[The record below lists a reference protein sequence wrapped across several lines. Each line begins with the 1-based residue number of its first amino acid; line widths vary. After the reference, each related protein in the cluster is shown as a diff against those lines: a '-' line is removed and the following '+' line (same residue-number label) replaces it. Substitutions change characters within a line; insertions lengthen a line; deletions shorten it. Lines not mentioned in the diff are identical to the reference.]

1 MSIRNL
7 RAALEVA
14 LNSISP
20 SLATA
25 FENVPFTP
33 EQGTAYQRVNLLR
46 AEPENPSIGAS
57 LTRSIG
63 ILQVTLCYPLGNGPQ
78 PAEDRAQAIVDAF
91 ARGASFTRGGVTV
104 RITTTPTV
112 GPAYVE
118 ADRYCVP
125 VSIRY
130 HCNEFA

>member
-1 MSIRNL
+1 MSIRAL

-14 LNSISP
+14 LNSIAPALS
-20 SLATA
+20 TA

-33 EQGTAYQRVNLLR
+33 TAGTAYQRVNLLR
-46 AEPENPSIGAS
+46 ASPENPGIGAGMH
-57 LTRSIG
+57 RDIG
-63 ILQVTLCYPLGNGPQ
+63 VMQVTLCYPIGPGPQ
-78 PAEDRAQAIVDAF
+78 AAESRAEAIRTAF
-91 ARGASFTRGGVTV
+91 ARGASFTSGAVTV
-104 RITTTPTV
+104 HITTTPAI

-130 HCNEFA
+130 HSNQFT

>member
-1 MSIRNL
+1 MSIRSL

-20 SLATA
+20 ALVTA

-33 EQGTAYQRVNLLR
+33 TQGTPYQRVNLLR
-46 AEPENPSIGAS
+46 ATPENPAIGS
-57 LTRSIG
+57 GMHRDIG
-63 ILQVTLCYPLGNGPQ
+63 VMQVTLCYPMGPGPQ
-78 PAEDRAQAIVDAF
+78 AAETRAEAIRTAF
-91 ARGASFTRGGVTV
+91 ARGASLTSGAVTV
-104 RITTTPTV
+104 HITTTPTI

-130 HCNEFA
+130 HANVFP